1 MGLADKHKAAH
12 VRSAKKWLE
21 KAEQSFDNQS
31 TVKGELNLMLAEAEM
46 KNLRK
51 QRGTRSRLRTAAIGL
66 LCMCCLCGTL
76 WMQRHTEANRSIP
89 IKRQPVVET
98 QTAAMPEPMPAAT
111 QQETTMSD
119 TSRESDSMTIS
130 RREERPVDTPMLQV
144 ETDRHVSSEVTT
156 SPPVAHKTVP
166 PAKPVLTERQM
177 QEAVQDARR
186 SLRGTTI
193 QNK

>member
-51 QRGTRSRLRTAAIGL
+51 QCGNHSRLHAVVAVL
-66 LCMCCLCGTL
+66 LCIGCLCGTL
-76 WMQRHTEANRSIP
+76 WIQRHTGANRPVP
-89 IKRQPVVET
+89 IEKRPVVET
-98 QTAAMPEPMPAAT
+98 QAAAVSEPIPAGSQPETIVSDMPNKSDN
-111 QQETTMSD
+111 TTS
-119 TSRESDSMTIS
+119 SS
-130 RREERPVDTPMLQV
+130 REERPADAPILQV
-144 ETDRHVSSEVTT
+144 ETERHVSSNETT
-156 SPPVAHKTVP
+156 PPPVTHKAVP
-166 PAKPVLTERQM
+166 SAKPVLTERQM
-177 QEAVQDARR
+177 QEVVQDARR

>member
-21 KAEQSFDNQS
+21 KAEQSFDNQL

-46 KNLRK
+46 ENLRK
-51 QRGTRSRLRTAAIGL
+51 QRGNRSRLRAAAIGL
-66 LCMCCLCGTL
+66 LCICCLCGTL
-76 WMQRHTEANRSIP
+76 WIQRYTEANRPAP
-89 IKRQPVVET
+89 IEKQPVVKT
-98 QTAAMPEPMPAAT
+98 QTPVVPEPISAAA
-111 QQETTMSD
+111 QQETTVSD
-119 TSRESDSMTIS
+119 TAKKSDSLATS
-130 RREERPVDTPMLQV
+130 SREERPADAPMLQV

-156 SPPVAHKTVP
+156 SPPVAHKAVP

>member
-1 MGLADKHKAAH
+1 
-12 VRSAKKWLE
+12 
-21 KAEQSFDNQS
+21 
-31 TVKGELNLMLAEAEM
+31 
-46 KNLRK
+46 
-51 QRGTRSRLRTAAIGL
+51 
-66 LCMCCLCGTL
+66 
-76 WMQRHTEANRSIP
+76 
-89 IKRQPVVET
+89 
-98 QTAAMPEPMPAAT
+98 
-111 QQETTMSD
+111 MSD

-156 SPPVAHKTVP
+156 SPPVAHKAVP